1 MLKMRNMKQRERNNG
16 TKTRGGNS
24 KKGISDIKMQGW
36 KLRETE
42 TAAQCCRGWKNAKHE
57 HSGKASMES
66 RWLL

>member
-1 MLKMRNMKQRERNNG
+1 MKQWERNNG

-42 TAAQCCRGWKNAKHE
+42 TAAHMLQGVKKCE
-57 HSGKASMES
+57 T
-66 RWLL
+66 